1 VENIERART
10 KAKSPQTNGICER
23 RNKTRKEEFRSVAFR
38 RKAYRSVEEIQVD
51 LGEWLGQHNNERTH
65 SGRYCYG
72 KTPMQTF
79 MDSIPLA
86 RERLFGHDESD
97 GRGA

>member
-1 VENIERART
+1 MRLPTAEVSAAGT
-10 KAKSPQTNGICER
+10 ASATSTC
-23 RNKTRKEEFRSVAFR
+23 KEEFRSLAFR
-38 RKAYRSVEEIQVD
+38 RRVYRRSAEETLVD

>member
-1 VENIERART
+1 M
-10 KAKSPQTNGICER
+10 
-23 RNKTRKEEFRSVAFR
+23 AFR
-38 RKAYRSVEEIQVD
+38 RKVYRSVEEIQVD
-51 LGEWLGQHNNERTH
+51 LDQWLGQYNNERTH

-86 RERLFGHDESD
+86 RERLFGHEESD